1 LVFLEDEQEQE
12 EEELAELCEEGVHE
26 VVVLLVSPHQR

>member
-12 EEELAELCEEGVHE
+12 EEELVELCEEDVHE
-26 VVVLLVSPHQR
+26 VVVLMVSPHQR